1 MVSCISVNP
10 IVHGA
15 LWSRLATNFFRVSRR
30 GRVCHRVCYR
40 ACHMAQH
47 EAAVSNCSFS
57 AQKVLAPRGYQ
68 PALSQL
74 NNNTTIIFG
83 LCLCS
88 RMTAFMK
95 MVGLQ
100 IATPMWFSNRC
111 EILEMIMPVEN
122 NSNVFCSYHHR
133 STNWIN
139 STICWAIVD
148 IVHIVVV

>member
-1 MVSCISVNP
+1 MRGASKLPSNKVVTRICQRCYMELSKLLNGFVNDIKCICQVVTCVSVNP

-68 PALSQL
+68 PASVEQQY
-74 NNNTTIIFG
+74 NNYIW
-83 LCLCS
+83 LMS
-88 RMTAFMK
+88 M
-95 MVGLQ
+95 
-100 IATPMWFSNRC
+100 
-111 EILEMIMPVEN
+111 
-122 NSNVFCSYHHR
+122 Y
-133 STNWIN
+133 
-139 STICWAIVD
+139 
-148 IVHIVVV
+148 